1 MNVLYGKNYSDLK
14 KDGNKVK
21 KTDVA
26 VTAEEDMV
34 RKTWMDE
41 FNQEQNVNKEDID
54 NFENIE
60 EIFELKY
67 ISVEML
73 GSLEPGT
80 SKLLASPI

>member
-1 MNVLYGKNYSDLK
+1 MNVLYGKIYSDLK
-14 KDGNKVK
+14 KDVNKVK

-41 FNQEQNVNKEDID
+41 FNQEQNVNKEDMD

-67 ISVEML
+67 ISFEML

-80 SKLLASPI
+80 AKLLTSPI

>member
-1 MNVLYGKNYSDLK
+1 MNVLYGKIYSDLK

-80 SKLLASPI
+80 SKLLTSPI

>member
-1 MNVLYGKNYSDLK
+1 MNVLYGKIYSDLK
-14 KDGNKVK
+14 KDVNKVK

-80 SKLLASPI
+80 SKLLTSPI